1 MEVET
6 SPFVETAAMKEK
18 SPQAQGCD
26 AAMEQLIYNKKGSKI
41 KIFLDNQF

>member
-1 MEVET
+1 MEVEK

-26 AAMEQLIYNKKGSKI
+26 AAMEQLIKLSKRELR
-41 KIFLDNQF
+41 FRYF